1 MTNLSIEYLLIIV
14 LSVGWALFITILS
27 MKTLIKKS
35 GVVLLLGA
43 MLTIGSIVYAAATIP
58 AGCETPGDCNALTPA
73 LQNVSL
79 QDDLRL
85 ADDDGS
91 NFVAL
96 QSAPVVAADTT
107 WTLPAADGTTGQML
121 STDGS
126 GILSWVSAAA
136 AGVMNF
142 AGLSDTDFTGLATGA
157 LNYFDGTNWVDLP
170 AGTAGQSLV
179 MNAGADAPEW
189 ATGAA
194 TEDVEVV
201 LDTVTSGLNGIINL
215 PADMSDYEYVRIEVS
230 DLGFNGAPRPH
241 TFSGRLKVGS
251 IANNRLFLYDEGA
264 VDLHINFDSTGRVGT
279 ITSSDGNWQ
288 SATYRAIGIRAQK
301 TVIDNV
307 NTLVNDQ
314 ANSGYFDIG
323 DMRMQWGTVQSTADG
338 NQTFSLPASFAN
350 NNYSI
355 VLNRQGANLEPATGP
370 NNLTAT
376 SFSVDRVDGITGS
389 FTLHW
394 QAMGMKP

>member
-1 MTNLSIEYLLIIV
+1 MFIIV
-14 LSVGWALFITILS
+14 SSVGWALFITILS

-91 NFVAL
+91 NYVGF
-96 QSAPVVAADTT
+96 QSADTVATNTT

-136 AGVMNF
+136 AGAMDFV
-142 AGLSDTDFTGLATGA
+142 GLSDTDFTGLATGA
-157 LNYFDGTNWVDLP
+157 LNYFDGTNWIDLP

-264 VDLHINFDSTGRVGT
+264 GALHINFDSTGRVGT

-323 DMRMQWGTVQSTADG
+323 DMRMQWGTVQSTADR

-355 VLNRQGANLEPATGP
+355 VLNRQGVNLEPAIGP

-376 SFSVDRVDGITGS
+376 SFSVNRVDGITGS

>member
-1 MTNLSIEYLLIIV
+1 LFIIV
-14 LSVGWALFITILS
+14 SSVGWALFITILS

-91 NFVAL
+91 NYVGF
-96 QSAPVVAADTT
+96 QSADTVATNTT

-136 AGVMNF
+136 AGAMDFV
-142 AGLSDTDFTGLATGA
+142 GLSDTDFTGLATGA
-157 LNYFDGTNWVDLP
+157 LNYFDGTNWIDLP

-264 VDLHINFDSTGRVGT
+264 GALHINFDSTGRVGT

-323 DMRMQWGTVQSTADG
+323 DMRMQWGTVQSTADR

-355 VLNRQGANLEPATGP
+355 VLNRQGVNLEPAIGP

-376 SFSVDRVDGITGS
+376 SFSVNRVDGITGS

>member
-1 MTNLSIEYLLIIV
+1 VVNAGATAPEWATAVATLTVQTLTDAATVAWDADLGERAILEINTNRNL
-14 LSVGWALFITILS
+14 
-27 MKTLIKKS
+27 
-35 GVVLLLGA
+35 
-43 MLTIGSIVYAAATIP
+43 AAATNVT
-58 AGCETPGDCNALTPA
+58 AGDIVVL
-73 LQNVSL
+73 NVKDTSIL
-79 QDDLRL
+79 NNPTITF
-85 ADDDGS
+85 AAAYKNSDGS
-91 NFVAL
+91 NLSAVGIPDGSTRSFMFQYDGANFIRIGTDAGSTSFTAL
-96 QSAPVVAADTT
+96 TDTDVTGVAAGATT
-107 WTLPAADGTTGQML
+107 
-121 STDGS
+121 
-126 GILSWVSAAA
+126 
-136 AGVMNF
+136 
-142 AGLSDTDFTGLATGA
+142 
-157 LNYFDGTNWVDLP
+157 YFDGTNWIDLP

-201 LDTVTSGLNGIINL
+201 LDTVTSGLNGTINL

-264 VDLHINFDSTGRVGT
+264 GALHINFDSTGRVGT

-355 VLNRQGANLEPATGP
+355 VLNRQGVNLEPAIGP

-376 SFSVDRVDGITGS
+376 SFSVNRVDGITGS

>member
-1 MTNLSIEYLLIIV
+1 MFIIV
-14 LSVGWALFITILS
+14 SSVGWALFITIIS

-79 QDDLRL
+79 EDDIRL
-85 ADDDGS
+85 TDDDGS
-91 NFVAL
+91 NYVGF
-96 QSAPVVAADTT
+96 QSADTVGTDTT

-136 AGVMNF
+136 AGAMDFV
-142 AGLSDTDFTGLATGA
+142 GLSDTDFTGLATGA
-157 LNYFDGTNWVDLP
+157 LNYFDGTNWIDLP

-264 VDLHINFDSTGRVGT
+264 GALHINFDSTGRVGT

-323 DMRMQWGTVQSTADG
+323 DMRMQWGTVQSTADR

-355 VLNRQGANLEPATGP
+355 VLNRQGVNLEPAIGP

-376 SFSVDRVDGITGS
+376 SFSVNRVDGITGS